1 MTDVLEAY
9 ADRVKAMSRS
19 QIEATLKSHDKLVG
33 TSRWSRLD
41 QGLRDRLERMAGILR
56 EALE

>member
-9 ADRVKAMSRS
+9 ADRVKDMSRS

-33 TSRWSRLD
+33 SSRWSGLD
-41 QGLRDRLERMAGILR
+41 QELRGRLEQMAAILR
-56 EALE
+56 EALA